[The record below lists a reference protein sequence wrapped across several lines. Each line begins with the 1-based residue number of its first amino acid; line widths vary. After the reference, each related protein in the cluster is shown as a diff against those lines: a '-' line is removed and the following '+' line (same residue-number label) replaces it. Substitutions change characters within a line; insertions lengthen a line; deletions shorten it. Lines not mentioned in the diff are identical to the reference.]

1 MVIAINKIPYYNE
14 VIQPSSTKDG
24 NALQPTIF
32 NKRIYTLPAFTIA
45 IHDVLD
51 HIDDLRAASRGNRIN
66 RAFAEKIMLTVTRVN
81 GCRYCNYGHSR
92 AALAAGV
99 SETELQYLLSGELGA
114 FPEHEAVALAFA
126 QHYAESNCR
135 PDPSARERLL
145 AYYGPETSRDI
156 LAYLRMITLGNLY
169 GNTFDAILSRL
180 AGKPAARSRFLEEI
194 GVILGAFVIIPFA
207 IITRSLFGRQN
218 DDSK

>member
-1 MVIAINKIPYYNE
+1 M
-14 VIQPSSTKDG
+14 
-24 NALQPTIF
+24 QPTTF

-45 IHDVLD
+45 IHDMLD

-114 FPEHEAVALAFA
+114 FPEHEAIALAFA
-126 QHYAESNCR
+126 QHYAESNCK
-135 PDPSARERLL
+135 PYPGAQERLL

-180 AGKPAARSRFLEEI
+180 AGKPAAQSRFLDEI
-194 GVILGAFVIIPFA
+194 GVILGVFVIMPFG
-207 IITRSLFGRQN
+207 IITRLLFGKQN